1 MARPHTSKLPEDGK
15 LIIRNENG
23 HVWVYRLNVELLGEI
38 EQTYLGGRYIYT
50 VAGKAFTNSA
60 AAAEKL
66 AESKPVCPCDDCVIG
81 RANAAD
87 L

>member
-23 HVWVYRLNVELLGEI
+23 HVWVYRIGVALIGEI
-38 EQTYLGGRYIYT
+38 EQTYIGGRYVYT
-50 VAGKAFTNSA
+50 VDGKPYTNSA
-60 AAAEKL
+60 AAAQALCEL
-66 AESKPVCPCDDCVIG
+66 RDREAT
-81 RANAAD
+81 NAMD